1 MWSSVLTSMRAK
13 LPARMKPMRPG
24 ETFCMGG
31 RRKVRVLVLAARQ
44 PGFSELLEQ
53 AGFDVVVRTR
63 PLSGSEQVATDVAV
77 VFRGRLIGRNQAP
90 ALVERAIPVI
100 EVLTAEPQ
108 SASTAEWIRLSNRI
122 SKPDLAQIVR
132 AVAD

>member
-1 MWSSVLTSMRAK
+1 M
-13 LPARMKPMRPG
+13 
-24 ETFCMGG
+24 G

-44 PGFSELLEQ
+44 PGFSELLEH
-53 AGFDVVVRTR
+53 AGFDVEMRTQ
-63 PLSGSEQVATDVAV
+63 PLSGSEQVAADVAV

-108 SASTAEWIRLSNRI
+108 SASTAAWIRLSNRI
-122 SKPDLAQIVR
+122 TKPDLAQVVR
-132 AVAD
+132 AVADWAQMRARATEVAA